1 MKIIVRIVEAFAR
14 FGAGCASVGACYQ
27 PRVPKELV

>member
-1 MKIIVRIVEAFAR
+1 MEIIIRLVERCAC

-27 PRVPKELV
+27 PKMPKELK

>member
-1 MKIIVRIVEAFAR
+1 MEFIAKIIEMCAC

-27 PRVPKELV
+27 PKKPDRLA

>member
-1 MKIIVRIVEAFAR
+1 MELIIKIIEMCAN

-27 PRVPKELV
+27 PQKPDRLL

>member
-1 MKIIVRIVEAFAR
+1 MELLLKIIEICAV

-27 PRVPKELV
+27 PKLPKELE